1 MTRCGSRP
9 RCRGSPSA
17 ARCAGPPGR
26 SPAPGS
32 SRRADMALNL
42 VNVENV
48 RKAHGTTVVLDDVSL
63 GVADGER
70 IGVVG
75 RNGSGK
81 STLLRVLAGDE
92 AVDAGRVTHNGGL
105 TVGRLAQ
112 RDQLSDERT
121 VLQSVVGGQ
130 AEHEWAGDAR
140 VRSVLDGLVRDLAR
154 DATVG
159 QLSGGERR
167 RVALAALLVA
177 EPALLL
183 LDEPTNHLD
192 IEAIAWL
199 AGWLRQR
206 RGASVVVTHDR
217 WFLDEVCERTWEV
230 TAGSVAQYD
239 GGYAAY
245 VLARA
250 ERDRQAAAGE
260 QRRRNLLRKELA
272 WLRRGPPARTSKPQ
286 FRIDAA
292 NALIEGEP
300 APRDSVELQRFAA
313 ARLGK
318 DVVDVEHAT
327 ARLGDRDILRDVTW
341 RLGPGDRVGVV
352 GPNGAGKSTLLR
364 LVTGDLAPVAGR
376 VRVGRTVVP
385 AVLTQDVA
393 EVDPGLRVLQA
404 VEEVAARVELGKGR
418 EATAGQLLE
427 RLGFAPERQWTPVG
441 DLSGGERRRL
451 QLLRLLMRGPNL
463 LLLDEPTNDLDVD
476 TLAEVEDVL
485 DGWAGTLV
493 VVSHDRWFLE
503 RVCDSL
509 WAVPGDGSVR
519 HLPGGID
526 DYLSMRAEV
535 ARAAT
540 PPTARAKGDSR
551 AARKELIRI
560 ERRLE
565 RIAREESTLHEAIA
579 RDATDYERVGELDRQ
594 LRDLAA
600 ERDELEESWLM
611 LAEDAS

>member
-1 MTRCGSRP
+1 
-9 RCRGSPSA
+9 
-17 ARCAGPPGR
+17 
-26 SPAPGS
+26 
-32 SRRADMALNL
+32 MAVNL
-42 VNVENV
+42 VNLENV

-81 STLLRVLAGDE
+81 STLLRALAAAE
-92 AVDAGRVTHNGGL
+92 VVDGGRVTHNGGL

-112 RDQLSDERT
+112 RDQLPDDAVVLAAITGER
-121 VLQSVVGGQ
+121 

-140 VRSVLDGLVRDLAR
+140 VRAVLDGLVRDLPADAR
-154 DATVG
+154 VG
-159 QLSGGERR
+159 RLSGGERR

-177 EPALLL
+177 DPTLLL

-192 IEAIAWL
+192 IDAIAWL
-199 AGWLRQR
+199 AGWLRNR
-206 RGASVVVTHDR
+206 RGALVVVTHDR
-217 WFLDEVCERTWEV
+217 WFLDEVCDQTWEV
-230 TAGSVAQYD
+230 TGGTVARYD

-250 ERDRQAAAGE
+250 ERERQSATGE
-260 QRRRNLLRKELA
+260 MRRRNLLRKELA
-272 WLRRGPPARTSKPQ
+272 WLRRGPPARTSKPR

-292 NALIEGEP
+292 NALIAGEP
-300 APRDSVELQRFAA
+300 PPRDTVELQRFAV

-318 DVVDVEHAT
+318 DVVDVERASV
-327 ARLGDRDILRDVTW
+327 RLGDREILRDVTW
-341 RLGPGDRVGVV
+341 RLGPGDRVGIV

-364 LVTGDLAPVAGR
+364 AVTGDVVPTVGR
-376 VRVGRTVVP
+376 VRIGRTVVP
-385 AVLTQDVA
+385 AMLTQDVA
-393 EVDPGLRVLQA
+393 EVDPALRVLQA

-427 RLGFAPERQWTPVG
+427 RLGFAAERQWTPVG

-509 WAVPGDGSVR
+509 WAVPGDGSLR
-519 HLPGGID
+519 HLPGGVD
-526 DYLSMRAEV
+526 DYLALRARD
-535 ARAAT
+535 ASG
-540 PPTARAKGDSR
+540 PTTTSRPKGDSR
-551 AARKELIRI
+551 AARKELVRI
-560 ERRLE
+560 ERRLD
-565 RIAREESTLHEAIA
+565 RIGREEASLHAAIA
-579 RDATDYERVGELDRQ
+579 ENATDYERVADLDRQ
-594 LRDLAA
+594 LRALAT

>member
-1 MTRCGSRP
+1 
-9 RCRGSPSA
+9 
-17 ARCAGPPGR
+17 
-26 SPAPGS
+26 
-32 SRRADMALNL
+32 MAVNL
-42 VNVENV
+42 VNLENV

-81 STLLRVLAGDE
+81 STLLRVLAAAE
-92 AVDAGRVTHNGGL
+92 VVDGGRVTHNGGL

-112 RDQLSDERT
+112 RDQLPDDAVVLAAITGER
-121 VLQSVVGGQ
+121 

-140 VRSVLDGLVRDLAR
+140 VRAVLDGLVRDLPADAR
-154 DATVG
+154 VG
-159 QLSGGERR
+159 RLSGGERR

-177 EPALLL
+177 DPTLLL

-192 IEAIAWL
+192 IDAIAWL
-199 AGWLRQR
+199 AGWLRNR
-206 RGASVVVTHDR
+206 RGALVVVTHDR
-217 WFLDEVCERTWEV
+217 WFLDEVCDQTWEV
-230 TAGSVAQYD
+230 TGGTVARYD

-250 ERDRQAAAGE
+250 ERERQSATGE
-260 QRRRNLLRKELA
+260 MRRRNLLRKELA
-272 WLRRGPPARTSKPQ
+272 WLRRGPPARTSKPR

-292 NALIEGEP
+292 NALIAGEP
-300 APRDSVELQRFAA
+300 PPRDTVELQRFAV

-318 DVVDVEHAT
+318 DVVDVERASV
-327 ARLGDRDILRDVTW
+327 RLGDREILRDVTW
-341 RLGPGDRVGVV
+341 RLGPGDRVGIV

-364 LVTGDLAPVAGR
+364 AVTGDVVPTVGR
-376 VRVGRTVVP
+376 VRIGRTVVP
-385 AVLTQDVA
+385 AMLTQDVA
-393 EVDPGLRVLQA
+393 EVDPALRVLQA

-427 RLGFAPERQWTPVG
+427 RLGFAAERQWTPVG

-509 WAVPGDGSVR
+509 WAVPGDGSLR
-519 HLPGGID
+519 HLPGGVD
-526 DYLSMRAEV
+526 DYLALRARD
-535 ARAAT
+535 ASG
-540 PPTARAKGDSR
+540 PTTTSRPKGDSR
-551 AARKELIRI
+551 AARKELVRI
-560 ERRLE
+560 ERRLD
-565 RIAREESTLHEAIA
+565 RIGREEASLHAAIA
-579 RDATDYERVGELDRQ
+579 ENATDYERVADLDRQ
-594 LRDLAA
+594 LRALAT

>member
-1 MTRCGSRP
+1 
-9 RCRGSPSA
+9 
-17 ARCAGPPGR
+17 
-26 SPAPGS
+26 
-32 SRRADMALNL
+32 MAVNL
-42 VNVENV
+42 VNLENV

-63 GVADGER
+63 GVADGDR

-81 STLLRVLAGDE
+81 STLLRVLAATE
-92 AVDAGRVTHNGGL
+92 AVDSGRVTHTGGL
-105 TVGRLAQ
+105 SVGRLAQ
-112 RDQLSDERT
+112 HDDLPESST
-121 VLQSVVGGQ
+121 VLSAITGDR

-140 VRSVLDGLVRDLAR
+140 VRAVLDGLVRDL
-154 DATVG
+154 DADAVVG
-159 QLSGGERR
+159 RLSGGERR

-177 EPALLL
+177 DPTLLL

-199 AGWLRQR
+199 AAELRRR
-206 RGASVVVTHDR
+206 RGGLVVVTHDR
-217 WFLDEVCERTWEV
+217 WFLDEVCEQTWEV
-230 TAGSVAQYD
+230 TSGSVAQYD

-250 ERDRQAAAGE
+250 ERERQSAAGE
-260 QRRRNLLRKELA
+260 MRRRNLLRKELA
-272 WLRRGPPARTSKPQ
+272 WLRRGPPARTSKPR

-292 NALIEGEP
+292 NELIAGEP
-300 APRDSVELQRFAA
+300 PPRDTVELQRFAA

-318 DVVDVEHAT
+318 DVVDVEQAT
-327 ARLGDRDILRDVTW
+327 VRLGGRDILRDVTW
-341 RLGPGDRVGVV
+341 RLGPGDRVGIV

-364 LVTGDLAPVAGR
+364 TITGELQPAAGR
-376 VRVGRTVVP
+376 VRIGRTVVP

-393 EVDPGLRVLQA
+393 EVDPTLRVLQA
-404 VEEVAARVELGKGR
+404 VEEVSARVELGKGR

-427 RLGFAPERQWTPVG
+427 RLGFPPERQWTPVG

-519 HLPGGID
+519 HLPGGVD
-526 DYLSMRAEV
+526 DYLAMRARAV
-535 ARAAT
+535 AARSAADVG
-540 PPTARAKGDSR
+540 PRPKGDSR
-551 AARKELIRI
+551 VARKELLRI

-565 RIAREESTLHEAIA
+565 RIARDEKTLHASLA
-579 RDATDYERVGELDRQ
+579 DNATDYPRVAELDAQ
-594 LRDLAA
+594 LRALAA
-600 ERDELEESWLM
+600 EREELEESWLL
-611 LAEDAS
+611 LAEDVS

>member
-1 MTRCGSRP
+1 
-9 RCRGSPSA
+9 
-17 ARCAGPPGR
+17 
-26 SPAPGS
+26 
-32 SRRADMALNL
+32 MAVNL
-42 VNVENV
+42 VNLENV

-63 GVADGER
+63 GVADGDR

-81 STLLRVLAGDE
+81 STLLRVLAAAE
-92 AVDAGRVTHNGGL
+92 VVDGGRVTHNGGL

-112 RDQLSDERT
+112 RDQLPDDTVVLAAITGER
-121 VLQSVVGGQ
+121 

-140 VRSVLDGLVRDLAR
+140 VRAVLDGLVRDLPADAR
-154 DATVG
+154 VG
-159 QLSGGERR
+159 RLSGGERR

-177 EPALLL
+177 DPTLLL

-199 AGWLRQR
+199 AGWLRNR
-206 RGASVVVTHDR
+206 RGALVVVTHDR
-217 WFLDEVCERTWEV
+217 WFLDEVCDQTWEV
-230 TAGSVAQYD
+230 TGGTVGRYD

-250 ERDRQAAAGE
+250 ERERQSATGE
-260 QRRRNLLRKELA
+260 MRRRNLLRKELA
-272 WLRRGPPARTSKPQ
+272 WLRRGPPARTSKPR

-292 NALIEGEP
+292 NALIAGEP
-300 APRDSVELQRFAA
+300 PPRDTVELQRFAA

-318 DVVDVEHAT
+318 DVVDVEQASV
-327 ARLGDRDILRDVTW
+327 RLGDREILRDVTW
-341 RLGPGDRVGVV
+341 RLGPGDRVGIV

-364 LVTGDLAPVAGR
+364 AVTGEVMPTAGR
-376 VRVGRTVVP
+376 VRIGRTVVP
-385 AVLTQDVA
+385 AMLTQDVA
-393 EVDPGLRVLQA
+393 EVDPALRVLQA

-427 RLGFAPERQWTPVG
+427 RLGFAAERQWTPVG

-519 HLPGGID
+519 HLPGGVD
-526 DYLSMRAEV
+526 DYLALRARD
-535 ARAAT
+535 ASG
-540 PPTARAKGDSR
+540 PTTTSRPKGDSR
-551 AARKELIRI
+551 AARKELVRI
-560 ERRLE
+560 ERRLD
-565 RIAREESTLHEAIA
+565 RIGREEASLHAAIA
-579 RDATDYERVGELDRQ
+579 ENATDYEQVAELDRR
-594 LRDLAA
+594 LRALAT

>member
-1 MTRCGSRP
+1 
-9 RCRGSPSA
+9 
-17 ARCAGPPGR
+17 
-26 SPAPGS
+26 
-32 SRRADMALNL
+32 MAVNL
-42 VNVENV
+42 VNLENV

-63 GVADGER
+63 GVGDGER

-81 STLLRVLAGDE
+81 STLLRVLAGVE
-92 AVDAGRVTHNGGL
+92 RVDAGRVTQTGGL
-105 TVGRLAQ
+105 GVGRLAQ
-112 RDQLSDERT
+112 RDDLRDEAT
-121 VLQSVVGGQ
+121 VLGAIAGDR

-140 VRSVLDGLVRDLAR
+140 IRAVLDGLVRDLPS
-154 DATVG
+154 DSQVG
-159 QLSGGERR
+159 RLSGGERR
-167 RVALAALLVA
+167 RVALASLLVDD
-177 EPALLL
+177 PTLLL

-192 IEAIAWL
+192 IEAVAWL
-199 AGWLRQR
+199 AHWLRNR
-206 RGASVVVTHDR
+206 RGALVVVTHDR
-217 WFLDEVCERTWEV
+217 WFLDEVCDQTWEV
-230 TAGSVAQYD
+230 TAGSIAQYD

-250 ERDRQAAAGE
+250 ERERQSAAGE
-260 QRRRNLLRKELA
+260 LRRRNLLRKELA
-272 WLRRGPPARTSKPQ
+272 WLRRGPPARTSKPR
-286 FRIDAA
+286 FRIEAA
-292 NALIEGEP
+292 NALIAGEP
-300 APRDSVELQRFAA
+300 PPRDAVELQRFAA

-318 DVVDVEHAT
+318 DVVDIENAT
-327 ARLGDRDILRDVTW
+327 VRLGERDILRDVTW

-364 LVTGDLAPVAGR
+364 TITGELAPSAGR
-376 VRVGRTVVP
+376 VRIGRTVVP
-385 AVLTQDVA
+385 AVLTQDIA
-393 EVDPGLRVLQA
+393 EVDPTLRVLQA

-427 RLGFAPERQWTPVG
+427 RLGFAAERQWTPVG

-509 WAVPGDGSVR
+509 WAVPGDGSVL

-526 DYLSMRAEV
+526 DYLAMRASAAAASDAAAP
-535 ARAAT
+535 AR
-540 PPTARAKGDSR
+540 PKGGDSR
-551 AARKELIRI
+551 AARKELVRI

-565 RIAREESTLHEAIA
+565 RISREEESLHGALAEH
-579 RDATDYERVGELDRQ
+579 ATDYERVAELDGQ
-594 LRDLAA
+594 LRALAA
-600 ERDELEESWLM
+600 EREELEESWLM